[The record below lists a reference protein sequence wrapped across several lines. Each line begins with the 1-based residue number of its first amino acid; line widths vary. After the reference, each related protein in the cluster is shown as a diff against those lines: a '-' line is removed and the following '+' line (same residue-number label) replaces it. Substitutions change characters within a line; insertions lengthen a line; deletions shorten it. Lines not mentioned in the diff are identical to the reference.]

1 MKEINGKAVL
11 LGWLLIY
18 QQNPVQLMIT
28 VVLLLPQFIHI
39 ICVYMY
45 SYMYIFCIYLML
57 TGMLEKA
64 VFYSDFHSIDST
76 GKTLSENAVI
86 VAEIISSLKRA
97 LARMLVII
105 VSVGFGVVK

>member
-1 MKEINGKAVL
+1 M
-11 LGWLLIY
+11 
-18 QQNPVQLMIT
+18 
-28 VVLLLPQFIHI
+28 F
-39 ICVYMY
+39 
-45 SYMYIFCIYLML
+45 

-64 VFYSDFHSIDST
+64 VFYSDFHSIDAT
-76 GKTLSENAVI
+76 GKKLSENAVI